1 MPPLSVVPS
10 ANHQVPA
17 GDCAPSDS
25 RDALADRARS
35 GTVPS
40 KIWRLLGDD
49 PADPGVDVGGDAFL
63 AQDFVLHR
71 DRDARAAGHDHGLQV
86 VGLLHPGVGEEG
98 DVDDGV
104 VAEGVEQR
112 EVVLGPRHRVPEAKY
127 HSGPA
132 ARVHGSTAKSPSCS
146 SSCDTAAGPPVASTT
161 TPGSGVARMSAT
173 LTRVSSP
180 GARRRCRDLG
190 APSPPGIT
198 VMVAST
204 VDGATLATMT
214 VSSARPSGVDVPSAQ
229 YHALDATS
237 GDGTLTPVRAS
248 GDAAATPVDSL
259 EDALCCTTTAA
270 TTAARTTRRIGPR
283 RTLRVRR
290 GVGVDAGS
298 LTPAPTRTRRRRGG
312 RRPAPVDAPGVRA
325 GYARRSPAR
334 PGRAAHG
341 CDASATR
348 RASTCTSAPAS
359 SAQRCHCAS

>member
-1 MPPLSVVPS
+1 MRERRGTTTACRSSGCCTPVSVRKVTSTMASSPKGLNNARSCSAPGTVVP
-10 ANHQVPA
+10 
-17 GDCAPSDS
+17 D
-25 RDALADRARS
+25 
-35 GTVPS
+35 
-40 KIWRLLGDD
+40 
-49 PADPGVDVGGDAFL
+49 
-63 AQDFVLHR
+63 
-71 DRDARAAGHDHGLQV
+71 
-86 VGLLHPGVGEEG
+86 
-98 DVDDGV
+98 
-104 VAEGVEQR
+104 
-112 EVVLGPRHRVPEAKY
+112 AKY
-127 HSGPA
+127 QSGPA
-132 ARVHGSTAKSPSCS
+132 ARVHGSTATSPSCWS
-146 SSCDTAAGPPVASTT
+146 WCDTAAGPPVVSTT

-180 GARRRCRDLG
+180 GARRRCRDFG

-198 VMVAST
+198 VIVAST

-298 LTPAPTRTRRRRGG
+298 LTPAPTSSASSSRRSSTGSGRRSRRSRRVRTSVARTTGSRRTRVRRQR
-312 RRPAPVDAPGVRA
+312 
-325 GYARRSPAR
+325 
-334 PGRAAHG
+334 HT
-341 CDASATR
+341 TR
-348 RASTCTSAPAS
+348 IQSTSAPAS